1 MYFIFS
7 KILLFL
13 TWPISWIIALV
24 LIALF
29 ARKPKLKKR
38 AFIASAI
45 LLLIFTNRGIFEL
58 VAKAWD
64 VNTGK
69 IEKRKTYSAAII
81 LGGFSGE
88 DKNGKGYFNESS
100 DRFIEALRLKTSG
113 QVSHILITGG
123 NGSLSPDGFSEG
135 DFVKGVLKNMKY
147 PDTAILIEP
156 KSRNTIENAA
166 FSKDLLQKSAMQPP
180 YILVTSAYHMRRSE
194 YIFQKTGLDV
204 IPYSCNYVAGI
215 GKLSFVDYILPDGGT
230 LGLWNLY
237 IKEMIGLIVTH
248 LKMG

>member
-13 TWPISWIIALV
+13 TCPISWIIAFV

-29 ARKPKLKKR
+29 ARRPKLKRR
-38 AFIASAI
+38 AFIISAV

-58 VAKAWD
+58 VVKAWD

-69 IEKRKTYSAAII
+69 LDKSKTYSTAIV

-88 DKNGKGYFNESS
+88 DKHGKGYFNECS
-100 DRFIEALRLKTSG
+100 DRFIEALRLKASG
-113 QVSHILITGG
+113 QVSHILISSGS
-123 NGSLSPDGFSEG
+123 GSLDPDGFSEG
-135 DFVKGVLKNMKY
+135 EFVRGVLKEMKY
-147 PDTAILIEP
+147 PDSVVLIEP

-166 FSKDLLQKSAMQPP
+166 FSKELLQKSGMKPP
-180 YILVTSAYHMRRSE
+180 YILVTSAYHMRRSA
-194 YIFQKTGLDV
+194 YIFKRTGLDV

-215 GKLSFVDYILPDGGT
+215 GRLSFFDYILPDATT

-237 IKEMIGLIVTH
+237 IKEMIGLVVTH